1 MPDLNNVF
9 GKALWEYYQTQGNY
23 SPFAM
28 RKFGGF
34 SKFN

>member
-23 SPFAM
+23 SPFCNE
-28 RKFGGF
+28 KI
-34 SKFN
+34 